1 MFDDPTAQ
9 PESSP
14 EAKELENIHHEWI
27 DLHTSTRDNLLT
39 FEEPGFELSADRV
52 FGVKAVND
60 LVGPI
65 DHSSRPLLIRTVSSG
80 KSMIS

>member
-1 MFDDPTAQ
+1 MIDDLTAQ

-14 EAKELENIHHEWI
+14 ETKDLEKIHHEWKG
-27 DLHTSTRDNLLT
+27 LHLRTQDNLLA
-39 FEEPGFELSADRV
+39 FEEPKFELSADSV
-52 FGVKAVND
+52 SGVEAVND

-65 DHSSRPLLIRTVSSG
+65 DHSSRPVLIRTVSSG